1 MYPSLTLLPLPFCFQ
16 EHADVSDSLGRRLR
30 EEAEVNA
37 ALSQVSA
44 FQLSSVSSSS
54 VRTNLP
60 LFFLTLTPFSSPS
73 GEACSGDAI
82 SGPKGREQGALP
94 ARALFFNF
102 VRNLSQ
108 VLQEELAK
116 YKQQAEKARVQKL
129 QQVRAPYEN
138 ASFCFERGCRLGR
151 CKEKAHLA
159 AAVTLCRVGGLRT
172 MSLKGWR
179 LTSRKR
185 PRVCSVMR
193 EGSCAC
199 AV

>member
-1 MYPSLTLLPLPFCFQ
+1 
-16 EHADVSDSLGRRLR
+16 
-30 EEAEVNA
+30 
-37 ALSQVSA
+37 
-44 FQLSSVSSSS
+44 
-54 VRTNLP
+54 

-94 ARALFFNF
+94 ARALSFNF
-102 VRNLSQ
+102 LRNLSQ

-151 CKEKAHLA
+151 CKEKACFA

-193 EGSCAC
+193 EGGCAC

>member
-1 MYPSLTLLPLPFCFQ
+1 
-16 EHADVSDSLGRRLR
+16 
-30 EEAEVNA
+30 
-37 ALSQVSA
+37 
-44 FQLSSVSSSS
+44 
-54 VRTNLP
+54 
-60 LFFLTLTPFSSPS
+60 LFLLTLTPFSSPS

-94 ARALFFNF
+94 ARALSFNF

-116 YKQQAEKARVQKL
+116 YKQQAEKAGEKKRL

-151 CKEKAHLA
+151 CKEKARLA

-185 PRVCSVMR
+185 PLVCSVMR
-193 EGSCAC
+193 EGSSAC
-199 AV
+199 AVYGFLLK